1 MKILELW
8 GFAGITGRL
17 QTPRMARAA
26 TLATALLAPLPAIA
40 ADPVAPRSGF
50 YFGGHVGYMFGT
62 ANATLGDPTG
72 NASGGV
78 ASAGGVTGYGA
89 FFGGVQAGYEQYFAS
104 RLMLGVELD
113 ASFPSAQD
121 LSQVLS
127 YRATGTG
134 TANEQLEY
142 LASLRGR
149 AGYAMGSWTPFVTGG
164 IAWAS
169 TRYSR
174 TDLTTGNEDANP
186 SNVRLGYVAGAGVD
200 YRLDQ
205 RWSARAE
212 YLYTNLGLS
221 GFAFASAPARYDS
234 QYDLHRFRVGL
245 NYKFGEAGE
254 SKEKEED
261 RGPFSWELH
270 GQTTFIYQGYPPF
283 NAAYSGPNSFPPEG
297 QSRETWMVSA
307 FLGVRLWQGGEL
319 YYNPELLQG
328 FGVASTVGAGGY
340 PNGEA
345 QKSNFPYPRYN
356 TSRIFLR
363 QEIGLGGEREKIEGE
378 YGQLSGEKD
387 VSRVT
392 LQVGKF
398 SVKDVFDANDYAQ
411 DPRIDFLNWSIWA
424 SGAFDY
430 PADKLGLTWGLTAEL
445 NRPSWAVRAGYFLVG
460 DQPNSNTFDM
470 ALFSRGGY
478 VGELEM
484 RFKPYDRPG
493 ILRMGTWLTSTF
505 AGSYNQAVALA
516 ALDPSMS
523 LTANDTIAQTRQ
535 GRTKY
540 GFYLN
545 LQQELTDDIGLFGR
559 FSWNDGRTEI
569 NAFTDIDT
577 SLSLGLSIK
586 GTAWQRPDDRIGI
599 AGALNQI
606 SADHS
611 GYLAAGGLGLLVGDG
626 ALSYAPE
633 SVIETYYAFQVVK
646 GIVATADYQFLNN
659 PGYNTVRGPAH
670 FFGGR
675 LSARF

>member
-1 MKILELW
+1 MKVRELW
-8 GFAGITGRL
+8 EFAGIAGRL
-17 QTPRMARAA
+17 QTPRVARAA

-40 ADPVAPRSGF
+40 ADPMPPRSGF
-50 YFGGHVGYMFGT
+50 YVGGHVGYMFGT

-72 NASGGV
+72 I
-78 ASAGGVTGYGA
+78 ASAGGITGYGA

-121 LSQVLS
+121 LAQVLS

-134 TANEQLEY
+134 TANEQLEW

-174 TDLTTGNEDANP
+174 TDLTSGNEDANP
-186 SNVRLGYVAGAGVD
+186 SNIRLGYVAGAGVD

-234 QYDLHRFRVGL
+234 QYDLHRFRIGL
-245 NYKFGEAGE
+245 NYKFGETGE

-283 NAAYSGPNSFPPEG
+283 SAAYSGPNSFPPEG
-297 QSRETWMVSA
+297 QSRETWTVSA

-363 QEIGLGGEREKIEGE
+363 QEIGLGGEREKVEGE

-445 NRPSWAVRAGYFLVG
+445 NRPQWAVRAGYFLVG
-460 DQPNSNTFDM
+460 DVPNSNTFDM
-470 ALFSRGGY
+470 SLFARGGY

-493 ILRMGTWLTSTF
+493 VLRMGTWLTSTF

-516 ALDPSMS
+516 NLDPSGG

-577 SLSLGLSIK
+577 SISLGLSIK
-586 GTAWQRPDDRIGI
+586 GTAWKRPDDRIGI

>member
-1 MKILELW
+1 MS
-8 GFAGITGRL
+8 GMAGRKSGPRL
-17 QTPRMARAA
+17 RRLA
-26 TLATALLAPLPAIA
+26 TLASMLMAPLPAIA
-40 ADPVAPRSGF
+40 ADPAAPRSGF
-50 YFGGHVGYMFGT
+50 YVGGHVGYMFGN
-62 ANATLGDPTG
+62 ANATLGDPTS
-72 NASGGV
+72 NASGGI
-78 ASAGGVTGYGA
+78 ASAGGVTGYGT
-89 FFGGVQAGYEQYFAS
+89 FFGGVQAGYEHYFPS
-104 RLMLGVELD
+104 RLMLGIELD
-113 ASFPSAQD
+113 ASFADYRD
-121 LSQVLS
+121 LAQVLS
-127 YRATGTG
+127 YRATSTG

-142 LASLRGR
+142 LATLRGR
-149 AGYAMGSWTPFVTGG
+149 IGYDVGGWTPFVTGG

-186 SNVRLGYVAGAGVD
+186 SNIRLGYVLGGGVD
-200 YRLDQ
+200 YRLDS

-212 YLYTNLGLS
+212 YLYTNLGLT
-221 GFAFASAPARYDS
+221 GQAFASAPARYDS
-234 QYDLHRFRVGL
+234 QYDLHRFRIGL
-245 NYKFGEAGE
+245 NYKFGEADE
-254 SKEKEED
+254 SKERADD
-261 RGPFSWELH
+261 RGPGTWELH

-283 NAAYSGPNSFPPEG
+283 SALYSGPNSFPPEG
-297 QSRETWMVSA
+297 QSRETWTVSA

-328 FGVASTVGAGGY
+328 FGVANTVGAGGY

-363 QEIGLGGEREKIEGE
+363 QEIGLGGEREKVEGE

-392 LQVGKF
+392 LQVGKY
-398 SVKDVFDANDYAQ
+398 SVKDLFDTNDYAQ
-411 DPRIDFLNWSIWA
+411 DARLDFLNWSIWA

-430 PADKLGLTWGLTAEL
+430 PADRLGLTWGFTAEL

-470 ALFSRGGY
+470 SLFARGGY
-478 VGELEM
+478 IGELEM
-484 RFKPYDRPG
+484 RFKPYERPG
-493 ILRMGTWLTSTF
+493 VLRLGTWLTSTF
-505 AGSYNQAVALA
+505 SGSYNQAVALA
-516 ALDPSMS
+516 NLSPSGS

-577 SLSLGLSIK
+577 SFSLGLSIK
-586 GTAWQRPDDRIGI
+586 GTAWKRPDDRIGI
-599 AGALNQI
+599 AGSLNQI
-606 SADHS
+606 SGDHS
-611 GYLAAGGLGLLVGDG
+611 GYLAAGGLGVLVGDG
-626 ALSYAPE
+626 ALTYAAE
-633 SVIETYYAFQVVK
+633 NVVETYYAFQLAK
-646 GIVATADYQFLNN
+646 GVTATADYQFLNN
-659 PGYNTVRGPAH
+659 PGYNAVRGPAH
-670 FFGGR
+670 FFSGR